1 MDKHSINQENKGGDN
16 VGRDK
21 VTNIQEQHVYQSGD
35 REIPKYLTSWPRLS
49 ETLIG
54 RGEDLDRLKEK
65 LASAGRVVVVNG
77 MGGIG
82 KTSLAAQY
90 VQESLA
96 TWKHLAWIEQSDS
109 FVLAMQTQ
117 ANLANNLG
125 IELSGEPE
133 KDVAMVLNGLSNLAG
148 PSLLVIDNAEGD
160 IEPYLK
166 QLPRENWTVLLT
178 SRERLAKTELFPLDF
193 LEKESAIQLFQTH
206 YDLDPAPGTI
216 ERIVELVQAHTLTLE
231 VLAKTAQNLE
241 IQPLQKLVNLLEE
254 KGLAIGK
261 PVDFSAVEHYQ
272 GQNVQRLFPYLEA
285 IFTLPDFRETEL
297 HLLKQF
303 LVLPP
308 ELYTWDFLQKALGL
322 VEEEPKDTYLFALKR
337 LVKLGWIN
345 YSSEGYQMHRV
356 IQEVLKKQH
365 TIEWSDVEAWV
376 EWLSEDLLSLDESK

>member
-1 MDKHSINQENKGGDN
+1 MDPEKNLEQNHSGSGDN
-16 VGRDK
+16 IAGNK
-21 VTNIQEQHVYQSGD
+21 IVYQYGD
-35 REIPKYLTSWPRLS
+35 RKIPKYLTSWPRPS
-49 ETLIG
+49 EALIG
-54 RGEDLDRLKEK
+54 RVEDLARLTEK

-90 VQESLA
+90 VQDSLA
-96 TWKHLAWIEQSDS
+96 TWKHLAWIEQSES

-117 ANLANNLG
+117 TSLAKNLKV
-125 IELSGEPE
+125 ELSREPE
-133 KDVAMVLNGLSNLAG
+133 QDVAMILNGLSNLAG

-166 QLPRENWTVLLT
+166 QLPHENWTVLLT
-178 SRERLAKTELFPLDF
+178 SRERLSKTEVFLLDF
-193 LEKESAIQLFQTH
+193 LEKESAIQLFQAH
-206 YDLDPAPGTI
+206 YDLDPDQGAI

-241 IQPLQKLVNLLEE
+241 IQPLQMLVDLLEE

-272 GQNVQRLFPYLEA
+272 GQDVQRLFPYLEA
-285 IFTLPDFRETEL
+285 IFTLPDFQETEL

-308 ELYTWDFLQKALGL
+308 ELYTWDFLQKAL
-322 VEEEPKDTYLFALKR
+322 
-337 LVKLGWIN
+337 
-345 YSSEGYQMHRV
+345 
-356 IQEVLKKQH
+356 
-365 TIEWSDVEAWV
+365 
-376 EWLSEDLLSLDESK
+376 